1 MVSWMMV
8 SRMSNFSTGAKLKA
22 VFRIVSSLVLV
33 WAGSCAAD
41 YSARPEVQTFIDN
54 MHSRHDFDRE
64 KLQQLFA
71 DAEKKQSILDAI
83 ARPAEKVLTWAEYQD
98 IFIQDSR
105 IRAGA
110 RFWRDNEAELERAY
124 QAYGVAPAVVVA
136 VLGVETLYGKRAGS
150 FRVMDALTTLGFDYP
165 PRAEFFRKELEQFLL
180 LAREQRQDPLSLTGS
195 YAGAM
200 GYGQF
205 MPSSYR
211 AYAVDFNGD
220 GFVDIWN
227 SPADA
232 IGSVANYLAR
242 HGWQKDQPVA
252 SRARIDR
259 EYDDSAITSGLKLEH
274 NVAGLKSAGIVPVDE
289 IADDKQALAF
299 KLEGKRGAEFWV
311 GLKNFEVITRYNRSQ
326 LYAMAVYQ
334 LSEEIRQARSQLR

>member
-1 MVSWMMV
+1 
-8 SRMSNFSTGAKLKA
+8 
-22 VFRIVSSLVLV
+22 
-33 WAGSCAAD
+33 
-41 YSARPEVQTFIDN
+41 
-54 MHSRHDFDRE
+54 MHTRHDFDAQELER
-64 KLQQLFA
+64 LFSEV
-71 DAEKKQSILDAI
+71 EKKQSILEAI

-105 IRAGA
+105 IEAGA
-110 RFWRDNEAELERAY
+110 RFWRDNQADLQRAY
-124 QAYGVAPAVVVA
+124 ETYGVAPQVIVA

-150 FRVMDALTTLGFDYP
+150 YRVIDALSTLGFDYP
-165 PRAEFFRKELEQFLL
+165 PRAKFFRKELEQFLL
-180 LAREQRQDPLSLTGS
+180 LAREQEQDPLSLTGS

-220 GFVDIWN
+220 DFVDIWN
-227 SPADA
+227 SPTDA

-252 SRARIDR
+252 SRARISG
-259 EYDDSAITSGLKLEH
+259 EYDTSVITEGLGLEH
-274 NVAGLKSAGIVPVDE
+274 QIAELKTAGLVPVDDVAE
-289 IADDKQALAF
+289 DKQAMAF
-299 KLEGKRGAEFWV
+299 RLEGKQGAEFWL

-334 LSEEIRQARSQLR
+334 LGEEIQQAYSRRQ